1 MGLFL
6 DAAVAWNDL
15 CDTHYIFDLARKGQ
29 LNRVELS
36 FLNEDFPHLAGM
48 QYAKDVDF
56 GIRQAE
62 YYGERLVPALLSN
75 YMDDSKIE
83 TSRNWERISSRLT
96 AIVNLQHTL
105 DNEFIVVLFSK
116 AKVRG
121 FCQIDAKFA
130 IKNTVSGEVFF
141 IFLDEKSGRYYCKS
155 AFKKELI
162 DYAENQS
169 AMTVLQKIK
178 IVGSNSAIL
187 FTRPGYNPT

>member
-15 CDTHYIFDLARKGQ
+15 CDTHYIFDLTRKGK

-155 AFKKELI
+155 AFKKEFI